1 METKKFN
8 ELLKTMDY
16 KKIIAKY
23 MHNNIYLTDKQL
35 GKVIDL
41 KNKKERERWK
51 K

>member
-23 MHNNIYLTDKQL
+23 MHNKIYLTDKQL

-41 KNKKERERWK
+41 KNKKEAKIWK
-51 K
+51 N